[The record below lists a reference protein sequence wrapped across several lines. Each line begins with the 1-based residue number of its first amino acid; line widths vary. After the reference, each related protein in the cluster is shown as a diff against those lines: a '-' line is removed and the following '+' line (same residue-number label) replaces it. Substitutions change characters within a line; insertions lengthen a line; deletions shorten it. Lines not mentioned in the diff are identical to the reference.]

1 MRFAPRSR
9 HLGPLP
15 GDRRHGGDV
24 GLNDIEAWD
33 DRDVSSYL
41 LDRSRN
47 WRNLFDPSTG
57 FIRPKNADGSWV
69 TPFDPLSPEDF
80 VEANAWQAT
89 WFVSH
94 DVMGLANLMGG
105 EEAYANKLNFAF
117 NSAEPSNFIAD
128 YGDGYVSYGNQPGL
142 QMAHMFNYVGYPW
155 LTQHWVRQVKEK
167 TYGAV
172 STTDG
177 YGHFDEDQGQMGAI
191 SVLMAIGLFEVTG
204 GGHARP
210 GLRHHLAGVR
220 PGDDRPGPALLP
232 RQAVRDRHA
241 RQLGEE
247 PVHPAG
253 EARRARV
260 DNAWFHHSAL
270 ADGGRLELWLGDQ
283 PNKRWGVSEL
293 PPSESASEDRHP
305 VNVSKISISGPDRC
319 GSRTGPSTSTPRS
332 SPRTRR

>member
-1 MRFAPRSR
+1 MTWVRFEAT
-9 HLGPLP
+9 
-15 GDRRHGGDV
+15 GGTGANV
-24 GLNDIEAWD
+24 GLNELEAWD

-47 WRNLFDPSTG
+47 WRNLYDPSTG
-57 FIRPKNADGSWV
+57 FIRPKNADGSWL
-69 TPFDPLSPEDF
+69 TPFNELSPEDF

-89 WFVSH
+89 WFTSH

-177 YGHFDEDQGQMGAI
+177 YGHFDEDQGQMGGL

-204 GGHARP
+204 GGLPDPVYDITSPVFDRVTIDLDRRYYRGKRFEIVTHGNSARN
-210 GLRHHLAGVR
+210 
-220 PGDDRPGPALLP
+220 
-232 RQAVRDRHA
+232 QYI
-241 RQLGEE
+241 Q
-247 PVHPAG
+247 
-253 EARRARV
+253 RAKLDGRSWSK
-260 DNAWFHHSAL
+260 AWFHHSAL
-270 ADGGRLELWLGDQ
+270 ADGGRLELWLGDR
-283 PNKRWGVSEL
+283 PNQQWGVSEL
-293 PPSESASEDRHP
+293 PPSESASEHAHP
-305 VNVSKISISGPDRC
+305 VNVSKISISGPTRC
-319 GSRTGPSTSTPRS
+319 GFRTSPWSSTPRS
-332 SPRTRR
+332 SPTTRH